1 MKRFFVIVFF
11 YLGCFSVL
19 SGQDTL
25 RLSLDDA
32 IRLGSQHSVD
42 AVVAKNQY
50 VSSYWGYRTYK
61 TELLPEMVL
70 SGTTPYYSKSY
81 NSRQNDDGSYGY
93 VPNNYNRIDGGL
105 SISQN
110 IPWTGGKLT
119 LESSM
124 ERLHQYGD
132 KSSTRYKTIPGAI
145 TLEQPLF
152 GFRRVRWLQQIEPV
166 KYQEARQKL
175 ISDREE
181 VTLTVIEYYFNL
193 LIGQINLEI
202 AEQNQANAQRLYT
215 VAEARRRIGQMSEVE
230 LQQMKTSLLNA
241 ESSLMDVRTSL
252 DSRMFQLRSYLGLGE
267 DLIIEPEIPAF
278 LADEIPQ
285 LHYSEVL
292 ELALENNSFTQNI
305 QRRMLEAAR
314 DVSQAK
320 ADRWNITLFASFGM
334 SGQEDTFQQAFS
346 NHNWRGDQTINVGIR
361 IPILDWGKGKGKVRV
376 AEANREVVSSRIEK
390 EKMDFNQN
398 IFLRV
403 KYFNNQP
410 QQLKL
415 AKEMDEIAQARYNT
429 TVEAFVQDKMDI
441 LNLNDSQSSK
451 DTARRNYIEQIF
463 LLWSYY
469 YQIRSLTL
477 YDFILD
483 RPLETEYPV

>member
-1 MKRFFVIVFF
+1 MKRFILIILIPIF
-11 YLGCFSVL
+11 CFSAGW
-19 SGQDTL
+19 GQDTL
-25 RLSLDDA
+25 RLSLA
-32 IRLGSQHSVD
+32 EAMRLGTEQSVD

-61 TELLPEMVL
+61 TELLPEVVL

-81 NSRQNDDGSYGY
+81 NRYQKEDGTYGY
-93 VPNNYNRIDGGL
+93 VSNNYNQIDGGL

-132 KSSTRYKTIPGAI
+132 KASTRYKSIPGAI

-166 KYQEARQKL
+166 KYREARQKL

-181 VTLTVIEYYFNL
+181 VVLTVIEYYFNL
-193 LIGQINLEI
+193 LIGQVNLEI
-202 AEQNQANAQRLYT
+202 AQQNYANAQRLYA
-215 VAEARRRIGQMSEVE
+215 VAEARRRIGQTSEVE

-252 DSRMFQLRSYLGLGE
+252 ASRMFQLRSYLGLGE
-267 DLIIEPEIPAF
+267 NVVIQPEIPEF
-278 LADEIPQ
+278 PADEIP
-285 LHYSEVL
+285 LLDYSEVL

-305 QRRMLEAAR
+305 QRRMLEASR

-334 SGQEDTFQQAFS
+334 SGQEDTFHQAFS

-398 IFLRV
+398 VFLRV
-403 KYFNNQP
+403 QYFNNQP

-463 LLWSYY
+463 QLWSYY

-483 RPLETEYPV
+483 RPLETEYPA